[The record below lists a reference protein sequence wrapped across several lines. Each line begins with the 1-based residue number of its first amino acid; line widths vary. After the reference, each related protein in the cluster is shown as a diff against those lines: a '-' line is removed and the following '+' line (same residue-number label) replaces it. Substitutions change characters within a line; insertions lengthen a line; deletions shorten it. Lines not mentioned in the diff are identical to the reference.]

1 MPNILITGITGFTG
15 FYLVEYLEEIKKNV
29 NIIGIGRHA
38 PNNEYNYEFIKCNL
52 LNSDNIKDIAKEVKP
67 DYVFHLAGLTRS
79 NNLKLLYDVN
89 VIGSIN
95 LLEALKAIKELV
107 NPKIL
112 IVGSSAE
119 YGIVK
124 ENELP
129 ISESNHLRPITHY
142 GVSKVSQDL
151 LGYKYYAN
159 YDLKIIRVRPF
170 NLIGSG
176 QSADFVCSAFAKQI
190 NKIEKENIKP
200 EMFVGNLEPKR
211 DFIDVRDAVE
221 AYWKVLQTGNYG
233 EVYNIGSGRSHSIKK
248 ALNILLSMT
257 NRNIVVKTDI
267 KKLKKSDVPNQVSD
281 ISKIKRDIGWEPEI
295 SLEKSLKDM
304 LDYER
309 NGDKYEKC

>member
-15 FYLVEYLEEIKKNV
+15 FYLVKYLEEIKKNV

-38 PNNEYNYEFIKCNL
+38 PNKEYNYEFIKCNL
-52 LNSDNIKDIAKEVKP
+52 LNSDNIKDIVKEVKP

-79 NNLKLLYDVN
+79 NNLKLLYAVN

-95 LLEALKAIKELV
+95 LLEALKAIKELLD
-107 NPKIL
+107 PKIL

-129 ISESNHLRPITHY
+129 ISENNHLRPITHY

-151 LGYKYYAN
+151 LGYQYYAN
-159 YDLKIIRVRPF
+159 YGLKIIRVRPF

-176 QSADFVCSAFAKQI
+176 QSTDFVCSAFAKQI
-190 NKIEKENIKP
+190 SKIEKGNQKP
-200 EMFVGNLEPKR
+200 ELFVGNLEPKR
-211 DFIDVRDAVE
+211 DFIDVRDAVK
-221 AYWKVLQTGNYG
+221 AYWKVLQTENYG
-233 EVYNIGSGRSHSIKK
+233 EVYNIGSGKSYSIKK
-248 ALNILLSMT
+248 ALDILLSMT

-267 KKLKKSDVPNQVSD
+267 NKLKKSDVPNQVSD
-281 ISKIKRDIGWEPEI
+281 ISKIKREVGWEPEK